1 MASLQAA
8 AAAAAADVQNRPP
21 RNLYHASKPPPG
33 KALPAKPPISVDREK
48 TCPLLLRVFPKT
60 GGHHLVED
68 FSGREREPKDEVQ
81 IYTWKD
87 ASLRELTEL
96 IKEVQPLA
104 RRRSARLSFAFI
116 YPDRKGRN
124 VMRQVGV
131 TNGSTRQG
139 LADDEKTLAE
149 LSFQTGDLLDVAI
162 YI

>member
-21 RNLYHASKPPPG
+21 RNLYQAGKVPPT
-33 KALPAKPPISVDREK
+33 KALPAKPPIVIDREK
-48 TCPLLLRVFPKT
+48 TCPLLLRVFPKM
-60 GGHHLVED
+60 GGHHRVED
-68 FSGREREPKDEVQ
+68 FGDREPKDEVQ

-96 IKEVQPLA
+96 IKEVQPFA
-104 RRRSARLSFAFI
+104 RRRGARLSFAFI

-131 TNGSTRQG
+131 TQSSPRQG
-139 LADDEKTLAE
+139 LADDNKTLDE

-162 YI
+162 FT